1 MSLQA
6 RKLSL
11 IEYLI
16 SLKDEKIFN
25 SIEESVK
32 KLQKTQFEVLT
43 EDELILRAEEAN
55 SDYKKG
61 NYTTQEILEEDS
73 KSW

>member
-16 SLKDEKIFN
+16 SLKDEKILKRIEKSVLELKEEFN
-25 SIEESVK
+25 VFSE
-32 KLQKTQFEVLT
+32 Q
-43 EDELILRAEEAN
+43 ELILRAEEAN
-55 SDYKKG
+55 SDYLKG
-61 NYTTQEILEEDS
+61 DYKIQEELEKESDN
-73 KSW
+73 W

>member
-16 SLKDEKIFN
+16 SLKDETLFKKI
-25 SIEESVK
+25 ETSVLELK
-32 KLQKTQFEVLT
+32 DSKLSVFT
-43 EDELILRAEEAN
+43 EDELILRAEESNA
-55 SDYKKG
+55 DYLNG
-61 NYTTQEILEEDS
+61 NYSIQEDLEKES
-73 KSW
+73 KNW

>member
-6 RKLSL
+6 RKLNL

-16 SLKDEKIFN
+16 SLKDENLF
-25 SIEESVK
+25 K
-32 KLQKTQFEVLT
+32 KLENSVLELKDSKLPVFT

-55 SDYKKG
+55 LDYQNG
-61 NYTTQEILEEDS
+61 NYST
-73 KSW
+73 

>member
-16 SLKDEKIFN
+16 SLKDETLFKKIEN
-25 SIEESVK
+25 SVLELKDS
-32 KLQKTQFEVLT
+32 KLPVFT
-43 EDELILRAEEAN
+43 ENELILRAEEAN
-55 SDYKKG
+55 LDYQNG
-61 NYTTQEILEEDS
+61 NFSTQEELEKEI
-73 KSW
+73 KNW

>member
-16 SLKDEKIFN
+16 SLKDEKLFKKIEN
-25 SIEESVK
+25 SVLELKDS
-32 KLQKTQFEVLT
+32 KLPVFT
-43 EDELILRAEEAN
+43 ENELILRAEEAN
-55 SDYKKG
+55 LDYQNG
-61 NYTTQEILEEDS
+61 NFSTQEELEKEI
-73 KSW
+73 KNW

>member
-16 SLKDEKIFN
+16 SIKDEKILKRIEKSVLELKEEFN
-25 SIEESVK
+25 VFSE
-32 KLQKTQFEVLT
+32 Q
-43 EDELILRAEEAN
+43 ELILRAEEAN
-55 SDYKKG
+55 SDYLKG
-61 NYTTQEILEEDS
+61 DYKIQEELEKESDN
-73 KSW
+73 W